1 MQRAPNSKSADGDID
16 EGLKAISMVQLESKM
31 FCHHCSCVN
40 RKRCERLNRFE
51 ELTVSMREGMIVVTV

>member
-1 MQRAPNSKSADGDID
+1 
-16 EGLKAISMVQLESKM
+16 MVQLESKM